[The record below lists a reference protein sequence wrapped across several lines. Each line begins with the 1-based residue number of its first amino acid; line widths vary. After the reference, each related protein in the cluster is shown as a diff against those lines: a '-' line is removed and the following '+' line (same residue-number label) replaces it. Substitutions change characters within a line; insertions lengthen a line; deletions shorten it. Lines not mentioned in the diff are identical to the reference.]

1 MLGFPDGADRH
12 RYARPGILM
21 TLTLV
26 LVVFALTAVLVV
38 AAKVEQ
44 TVKPIVASEATEA
57 DTLAARHA
65 ATPARRQAAS
75 GSSTPSRRWPT
86 RRRTSTSSAGR
97 PGARTGHP
105 RRGELRRPL
114 AITSS

>member
-1 MLGFPDGADRH
+1 
-12 RYARPGILM
+12 M

-38 AAKVEQ
+38 ATRVEE

-65 ATPARRQAAS
+65 ATPAPPAGAEWQLHTVKSLADAEAFLDCLERQGVQERELVILGEAS
-75 GSSTPSRRWPT
+75 FAVRW
-86 RRRTSTSSAGR
+86 R
-97 PGARTGHP
+97 
-105 RRGELRRPL
+105 
-114 AITSS
+114 

>member
-1 MLGFPDGADRH
+1 
-12 RYARPGILM
+12 M

-65 ATPARRQAAS
+65 ATPARRQAAEWQLHTVTS
-75 GSSTPSRRWPT
+75 LADAEAYLDCLERQGVQERELVILGEASFAVRWQ
-86 RRRTSTSSAGR
+86 
-97 PGARTGHP
+97 
-105 RRGELRRPL
+105 
-114 AITSS
+114 